1 MIRPF
6 PPLFVWLLQKS
17 PEHPAVGFGK
27 AAELYGARASYRIE
41 LALYGALPVS
51 VLLLGQM
58 ILWQVVPMLRTL
70 IVFMNSLGDT
80 GG

>member
-1 MIRPF
+1 
-6 PPLFVWLLQKS
+6 
-17 PEHPAVGFGK
+17 
-27 AAELYGARASYRIE
+27 
-41 LALYGALPVS
+41 
-51 VLLLGQM
+51 M